1 MNELTNLV
9 TELIQ
14 AKAAESQANIR
25 RINIEQAIIKI
36 TGQKE
41 EGSFTLDLENGMK
54 LTVTGKLSY
63 AADMSML
70 TQLCQALS
78 PDMRPLKIETK
89 LDETGCKYLRNNEPE
104 TWALIAPAITVKP
117 AKTSITIK
125 A

>member
-9 TELIQ
+9 NELIA
-14 AKAAESQANIR
+14 AKKTEAEANAR
-25 RINIEQAIIKI
+25 RVNIEQEIIKI

-41 EGSFTLDLENGMK
+41 EGSQTHDLENGMK

-63 AADMSML
+63 SANMNMLMSIVSNVPESL
-70 TQLCQALS
+70 
-78 PDMRPLKIETK
+78 RPIKVETK
-89 LDETGCKYLRNNEPE
+89 LDETGCKYLRHNEPE
-104 TWALIAPAITVKP
+104 TWALLAPAITVKP